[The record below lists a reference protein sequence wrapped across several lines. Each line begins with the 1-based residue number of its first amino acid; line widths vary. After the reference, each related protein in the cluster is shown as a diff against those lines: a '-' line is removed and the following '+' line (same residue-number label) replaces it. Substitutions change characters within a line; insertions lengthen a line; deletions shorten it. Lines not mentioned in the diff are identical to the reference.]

1 MCGIAGFCGFD
12 DERLLKAMA
21 ASLTHRG
28 PDAGGFYM
36 APGVGLASRRL
47 AVVDLETG
55 NQPIANEDGSVVVVF
70 NGEIYN
76 CDELRADLQQ
86 RGHRL
91 ATTSDTECIVHL
103 YEDHGLDFVDHLRGM
118 FGIALWDVTRK
129 RLVLARDRVGEKP
142 LYYRVESGR
151 LLFGSECKAVLQQR
165 GSRAVDPQAVCDY
178 LALGYVAAPRTFYS
192 GIAKLP
198 PAHLLVY
205 EAGAATVRRYWRRS
219 ETPAAIGYAAAEREL
234 TERLEDT
241 VRLCLKSDVEVGAFL
256 SGGVDSSTI
265 VALMRQQGSKVQTF
279 AVGYDGAA
287 TGFNELGFART
298 VARDLGTEHH
308 ELILRAGAHLDLLPR
323 ILWHYDEPNGEP
335 TSVLVYQ
342 LCEFTSRRVKVAMSG
357 TGGDEIFAGYPRY
370 KAVRLHGLYGR
381 IPSFVRRQVI
391 ERLASRWP
399 ESTQGS
405 RFARRAR
412 RFVVGANLPVDRAFV
427 SWLSLLDTD
436 VRAAIIS
443 SAVKRAAED
452 PAGDR
457 MLLEYLTTE
466 GRPLLDRA
474 TSIDVDGYLPEYQL
488 TYMDRMSMA
497 HGLEVRAPLADYQL
511 VEFVTSLPMEYRLHG
526 NRSKHILK
534 NVARRWVRPSI
545 VERKK
550 VGFDSPVGQW
560 FKGELRPFLEA
571 FMAPAEIARTGLL
584 DGQAV
589 QQLVQEHLSG
599 VRDRSLQLWSLLT
612 LEAWHRLYIE
622 DGITDGSAL
631 QIEDLRGA
639 PAARPRQAE
648 PPSAALVGAGRP

>member
-1 MCGIAGFCGFD
+1 MRRTAPAGRASLFPGCRCGCRTGCRNHMCGIAGFCGFD

-76 CDELRADLQQ
+76 CDALRTELQA
-86 RGHRL
+86 RGHRF

-118 FGIALWDVTRK
+118 FGIALWDVTRR
-129 RLVLARDRVGEKP
+129 RLVLARDRIGEKP
-142 LYYRVESGR
+142 LYYRIDNGR

-165 GSRAVDPQAVCDY
+165 ASRAVDPQAVCDY
-178 LALGYVAAPRTFYS
+178 LALGYVAGRRTFYD

-205 EAGAATVRRYWRRS
+205 EAGTASVRRYWRRPDA
-219 ETPAAIGYAAAEREL
+219 TAAIGYADAERALADHLQE
-234 TERLEDT
+234 TI
-241 VRLCLKSDVEVGAFL
+241 RLCLKSDVEVGAFL

-265 VALMRQQGSKVQTF
+265 VALMRDQGSKVQTF

-287 TGFNELGFART
+287 AAFNELAFAST

-370 KAVRLHGLYGR
+370 KAVRLHQLYRR
-381 IPSFVRRQVI
+381 IPGFVRRQVI
-391 ERLASRWP
+391 DRLVSKWP

-412 RFVVGANLPVDRAFV
+412 RFISGAELPLDKAFV
-427 SWLSLLDTD
+427 GWVSLL
-436 VRAAIIS
+436 
-443 SAVKRAAED
+443 
-452 PAGDR
+452 
-457 MLLEYLTTE
+457 
-466 GRPLLDRA
+466 
-474 TSIDVDGYLPEYQL
+474 Q
-488 TYMDRMSMA
+488 
-497 HGLEVRAPLADYQL
+497 
-511 VEFVTSLPMEYRLHG
+511 
-526 NRSKHILK
+526 
-534 NVARRWVRPSI
+534 
-545 VERKK
+545 
-550 VGFDSPVGQW
+550 
-560 FKGELRPFLEA
+560 
-571 FMAPAEIARTGLL
+571 
-584 DGQAV
+584 
-589 QQLVQEHLSG
+589 
-599 VRDRSLQLWSLLT
+599 
-612 LEAWHRLYIE
+612 
-622 DGITDGSAL
+622 
-631 QIEDLRGA
+631 
-639 PAARPRQAE
+639 
-648 PPSAALVGAGRP
+648 